1 MRVKYLFLCLFVII
15 ISNTINAASLLDE
28 GVSLELAQFR
38 KTHYKDVKYVLGF
51 SIPEDK
57 QAIIY
62 ANAEVHLVLEKQ
74 VPVILDFTGS
84 AGDIKKLLI
93 NGQSLMYAIEN
104 KHIVVSEDKV
114 SSGKNIITIEF
125 IAGNQ
130 SLNRRDDFVYT
141 LLVPDRA
148 RTLFPCFDQPNLKA
162 RFNLE
167 LEVPVTWEAIG
178 NGSAD
183 RIETVSNEK
192 KSIRFRETEPIST
205 YLFSFVAGKFDKVE
219 GKKGDRSV
227 TLYHRE
233 TDPNKISQCNDIMDE
248 VFQSL
253 EWMEEYTDVPYPFEK
268 YDLIILPGFQFGG
281 MEHMG
286 ATLYNDRRMFLE
298 QNATPIDSLG
308 RSSLIAHETAH
319 MWFGD
324 YVTMEWFN
332 DVWNK
337 EVFANWF
344 AAQIVEP
351 MYPHI
356 NQELNFIISYYP
368 SAYSEDRTGGSTP
381 IQQPLDNLRNAGLIY
396 SNVVYNKSPVIMEM
410 LIEKI
415 GREKYREAI
424 REYLKKYAYGNSDW
438 DGLISILDSKT
449 EDNLRAWSD
458 IWVKGKGMPAISV
471 ERDSNKLNIKQSDLW
486 GMGRIWPLDF
496 TVMAYDEGLVP
507 DLYEVKMNGSS
518 RISEIM
524 LTDKNDY
531 ILPGCDGKGYGYFK
545 TDPQSTEWMLK
556 NWDKF
561 QQVTRFSVLMNLYE
575 GVMHND
581 IEPEAF
587 LKSIMLYT
595 NKETDPRIF
604 RQILA
609 YAGQCIELFIKPG
622 HELRDEYEDYLF
634 RMADGNMDA
643 AFRTLALK
651 SFAGIAS
658 SKTSLERLYY
668 IWNTPSEA
676 TRYRV
681 SESDLIEYSYMLAVH
696 FPEKADEILK
706 QQLSQITNPD
716 RRKEYEF
723 VMQALTPL
731 KEQRQAFFDRLML
744 PESWAVEPWAQ
755 TALRWL
761 NHPVRYPESLDYIR
775 PALDR
780 LYEIQRVGDIF
791 FPTNWCSALLSG
803 HTSPEALNIVDNF
816 FTDHPD
822 YPALLKSKIRQR
834 ADHLYVVNQPERR
847 YSINVIDN

>member
-1 MRVKYLFLCLFVII
+1 MRVKYLFLCLFFVII
-15 ISNTINAASLLDE
+15 SDTINAAALLDE

-38 KTHYKDVKYVLGF
+38 KTYYKDVKYVLSF

-57 QAIIY
+57 QEVIRAS
-62 ANAEVHLVLEKQ
+62 AELHLVLEKQ

-84 AGDIKKLLI
+84 TEDIRKLVV
-93 NGQSLMYAIEN
+93 NGRLLVYTVEN
-104 KHIVVSEDKV
+104 QHIVVPENNV
-114 SSGKNIITIEF
+114 SLGKNTITIEF

-162 RFNLE
+162 QFNLE
-167 LEVPVTWEAIG
+167 LEVPAKWEAIG
-178 NGSAD
+178 NGSAEW
-183 RIETVSNEK
+183 IGVSSPGRKN
-192 KSIRFRETEPIST
+192 IRFRETEPIST
-205 YLFSFVAGKFDKVE
+205 YLFSFVAGVFDKIE
-219 GKKGDRSV
+219 GNKDGRSI

-233 TDPNKISQCNDIMDE
+233 TDSYKISQCNDIMNE
-248 VFQSL
+248 VFYSL
-253 EWMEEYTDVPYPFEK
+253 EWLEEYTGTAYPFEK
-268 YDLIILPGFQFGG
+268 YDLIILPGFQYGG

-298 QNATPIDSLG
+298 QNATPIDSLS

-344 AAQIVEP
+344 AARIVEP

-368 SAYSEDRTGGSTP
+368 SAYSEDRTGGATP

-410 LIEKI
+410 LVEKI
-415 GREKYREAI
+415 GRDKFREAI
-424 REYLKKYAYGNSDW
+424 QEYLKKYAYGNSDW
-438 DGLISILDSKT
+438 DGLIDILDSKT
-449 EDNLRAWSD
+449 GDDLRAWSD
-458 IWVKGKGMPAISV
+458 IWVKGKGMPVISA
-471 ERDSNKLNIKQSDLW
+471 ERNGSKLVIKQSDIW
-486 GMGRIWPLDF
+486 NMNRVWPLDF
-496 TVMAYDEGLVP
+496 AVMTYDNDSER
-507 DLYEVKMNGSS
+507 DLYKVEMNDNI
-518 RISEIM
+518 RVSEIM
-524 LTDKNDY
+524 LADNIDY
-531 ILPGCDGKGYGYFK
+531 IVPDYDGKGYGYFR
-545 TDPQSTEWMLK
+545 TDAQSTEWMLK
-556 NWDKF
+556 NWGKY
-561 QQVTRFSVLMNLYE
+561 QPVVRFSMLMNLHE

-587 LKSIMLYT
+587 LQSIMSYT
-595 NKETDPRIF
+595 NKETDSRIF

-609 YAGQCIELFIKPG
+609 YAGRCVELFIKPG
-622 HELRDEYEDYLF
+622 HELRDTYEDYLF

-658 SKTSLERLYY
+658 SGNSLERLYH
-668 IWNTPSEA
+668 IWNDPSEA
-676 TRYRV
+676 TRYRA

-696 FPEKADEILK
+696 LPEKADEILA
-706 QQLSQITNPD
+706 QQLSRITNPD

-723 VMQALTPL
+723 VMQALSPE
-731 KEQRQAFFDRLML
+731 KVQRKAFFEQLML
-744 PESWAVEPWAQ
+744 SENWTVEPWAQ

-775 PALDR
+775 PALDM
-780 LYEIQRVGDIF
+780 LCEVQREGDIF
-791 FPTNWCSALLSG
+791 FPANWCSALLSG
-803 HTSPEALNIVDNF
+803 HTSPEALGIVENF

-822 YPALLKSKIRQR
+822 YPALLESKIRQR
-834 ADHLYVVNQPERR
+834 TDHLYVVNNLPDRR
-847 YSINVIDN
+847 FRKSD